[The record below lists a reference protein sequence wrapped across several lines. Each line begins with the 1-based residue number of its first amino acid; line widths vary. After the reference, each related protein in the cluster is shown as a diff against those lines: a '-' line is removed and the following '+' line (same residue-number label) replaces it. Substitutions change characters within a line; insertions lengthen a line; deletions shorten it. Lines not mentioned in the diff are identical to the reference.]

1 MTRPHHPKHDSKI
14 TAPPIQ
20 PSSRVRPVIRR
31 TAPVRRV
38 VNMGF
43 PLGGGD
49 IDVELRSRQVARV
62 APNLSSVSW

>member
-1 MTRPHHPKHDSKI
+1 
-14 TAPPIQ
+14 
-20 PSSRVRPVIRR
+20 
-31 TAPVRRV
+31 
-38 VNMGF
+38 MGF